1 MNTTEW
7 LVGCAGEVAVTV
19 YKSMCAG

>member
-19 YKSMCAG
+19 YKSMYAG